1 MEQEKKYKL
10 IFLTTI
16 YHKSQSHNPKTF
28 KISRIIMAAKQAAE
42 KLISSHKVAVFSK
55 TYCPYCSKTKSTL
68 QGLNVPNVGIL
79 ELDTES
85 NGSDIQAYLKD
96 KTGQN
101 SVPNVFI
108 NGKHIGG
115 NSDLQ
120 ELHSKGELQKLIA
133 A

>member
-1 MEQEKKYKL
+1 
-10 IFLTTI
+10 
-16 YHKSQSHNPKTF
+16 
-28 KISRIIMAAKQAAE
+28 MAAKQAAE

-79 ELDTES
+79 ELDNES

>member
-1 MEQEKKYKL
+1 MWV
-10 IFLTTI
+10 
-16 YHKSQSHNPKTF
+16 
-28 KISRIIMAAKQAAE
+28 
-42 KLISSHKVAVFSK
+42 VAVKAKEKNKIEEILSNSCHFLD
-55 TYCPYCSKTKSTL
+55 CQKTKSTL

-79 ELDTES
+79 ELDNDS
-85 NGSDIQAYLKD
+85 NGSDIQAYLKE

-101 SVPNVFI
+101 TVPNVFI

-120 ELHSKGELQKLIA
+120 DLNSKGELQKLIA

>member
-1 MEQEKKYKL
+1 MVSMWVGENGVKEM
-10 IFLTTI
+10 II
-16 YHKSQSHNPKTF
+16 Y
-28 KISRIIMAAKQAAE
+28 
-42 KLISSHKVAVFSK
+42 SSHPSFSRFSD
-55 TYCPYCSKTKSTL
+55 CSKTKATL

-79 ELDTES
+79 ELDKEAE
-85 NGSDIQAYLKD
+85 GSDIQAYLKD
-96 KTGQN
+96 KTGQS

-120 ELHSKGELQKLIA
+120 ELNSKGELQKLIA